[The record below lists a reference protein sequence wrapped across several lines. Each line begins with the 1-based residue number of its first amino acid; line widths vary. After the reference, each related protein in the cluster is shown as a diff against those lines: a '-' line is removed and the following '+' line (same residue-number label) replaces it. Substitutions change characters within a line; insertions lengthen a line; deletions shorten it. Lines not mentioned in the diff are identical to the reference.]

1 MCNTLLFYVTEKRQP
16 QTFIVGIVIAT
27 FCIGGFLIGLCLYV
41 AQQRK
46 KKREAEAPEEE
57 ELKRID
63 SEQAGPME
71 DFKDIPSGEIQE
83 DRVDLS

>member
-57 ELKRID
+57 E
-63 SEQAGPME
+63 P
-71 DFKDIPSGEIQE
+71 FP
-83 DRVDLS
+83 